1 MARFSRVRRNREMD
15 DEINMVPIMN
25 MFMVLIPFLLM
36 SASFF
41 HIKAINTSVPVLAEG
56 SNKDAAEKQIA
67 VTVVVKLKLDGIKTS
82 ALSADL
88 SESDLAALDGEF
100 AFDPTRAMAPVGATN
115 PDGDTAYVAFSEHL
129 KQIKALYPKSDTL
142 ILIPAEDILY
152 DTIIQTMDVARKTQ
166 EEALFPNVVLSA
178 SLG

>member
-1 MARFSRVRRNREMD
+1 MARYSKIRHNQPMD

-56 SNKDAAEKQIA
+56 SSETATEKQIV
-67 VTVVVKLKLDGIKTS
+67 VTVVAKLKTDGLVIS
-82 ALSADL
+82 ALSKDL
-88 SESDLAALDGEF
+88 DEGDLAALGGEF
-100 AFDPTRAMAPVGATN
+100 TFSADSERAYN
-115 PDGDTAYVAFSEHL
+115 AFSEHL
-129 KQIKALYPKSDTL
+129 KKIKDLYPKSDTL
-142 ILIPAEDILY
+142 ILIPEDDILY
-152 DTIIQTMDVARKTQ
+152 DTIIQTMDVARTTDAD
-166 EEALFPNVVLSA
+166 ALFPNVVLSA

>member
-1 MARFSRVRRNREMD
+1 MD

-56 SNKDAAEKQIA
+56 SQEDHAEKQIS
-67 VTVVVKLKLDGIKTS
+67 VTVVVKLRIDGINTS
-82 ALSADL
+82 SLSNDLSKKELADL
-88 SESDLAALDGEF
+88 EGDFS
-100 AFDPTRAMAPVGATN
+100 FDAGN
-115 PDGDTAYVAFSEHL
+115 EKAYAAFSEHL
-129 KQIKALYPKSDTL
+129 MKVKKRYPKSDTL
-142 ILIPAEDILY
+142 IIIPAEDIIY
-152 DTIIQTMDVARKTQ
+152 DTIIQTMDVARKTD
-166 EEALFPNVVLSA
+166 EDTLFPNVVLSA

>member
-1 MARFSRVRRNREMD
+1 MARFARLRRSQDLD

-56 SNKDAAEKQIA
+56 GSEENADKQIV
-67 VTVVVKLKLDGIKTS
+67 VTVVVKLKMNGIQTS
-82 ALSADL
+82 ALSKDL
-88 SESDLAALDGEF
+88 SESDLATLDGEF
-100 AFDPTRAMAPVGATN
+100 TFRSD
-115 PDGDTAYVAFSEHL
+115 DETAYTAFSEYL
-129 KQIKALYPKSDTL
+129 KKVKKRYPKSDTL
-142 ILIPAEDILY
+142 ILIPEDDILY
-152 DTIIQTMDVARKTQ
+152 DTIIQTMDVARKTD
-166 EEALFPNVVLSA
+166 EDTLFPNVVLSA

>member
-1 MARFSRVRRNREMD
+1 MARFARLRRKQDMD

-56 SNKDAAEKQIA
+56 GSEDNADKQIV
-67 VTVVVKLKLDGIKTS
+67 VTVVVKLKMNGIQTS
-82 ALSADL
+82 ALSKDL
-88 SESDLAALDGEF
+88 SEGDLATLEGEF
-100 AFDPTRAMAPVGATN
+100 TFNSDNEATY
-115 PDGDTAYVAFSEHL
+115 TAFSEYL
-129 KQIKALYPKSDTL
+129 KKVKKRYPKSDTL
-142 ILIPAEDILY
+142 ILIPEEDILY
-152 DTIIQTMDVARKTQ
+152 DTIIQTMDVARKADQDT
-166 EEALFPNVVLSA
+166 LFPNVVLSA

>member
-1 MARFSRVRRNREMD
+1 MARFSKLRRRQDMD

-56 SNKDAAEKQIA
+56 GGEDAAEKQIA
-67 VTVVVKLKLDGIKTS
+67 VTIVVKLETNGIRTS
-82 ALSADL
+82 ALSQDL
-88 SESDLAALDGEF
+88 SERDLAALDDEF
-100 AFDPTRAMAPVGATN
+100 SFNSDDEITYA
-115 PDGDTAYVAFSEHL
+115 AFSEYL
-129 KQIKALYPKSDTL
+129 QSIKKRYPKSDTL
-142 ILIPAEDILY
+142 ILIPEDDILY
-152 DTIIQTMDVARKTQ
+152 DTIIQTMDVARKTD
-166 EEALFPNVVLSA
+166 ENTLFPNVVLSA